1 VGFGDAP
8 TFLGIDERGREVLSL
23 VAGEV
28 GLLDPGASL
37 PPWFRTREA
46 CVAIGD
52 WLRRFH
58 EAQSGFIP
66 DPALPWRMCA
76 GRPLRDGEVV
86 VHHDAAPYN
95 AVRRPDGGLTVI
107 DWDFCAPGDPIE
119 DLAFAAWQWVPLW
132 ADKEAVAAGHGGA
145 MTVPEAAAKLAA
157 LADGYDASADQ
168 RSRLVDACVA
178 RMNSHADGLEAIAVT
193 DPTFAR
199 LVDLGVSRNA
209 RLDAA
214 WVREN
219 EGALGSAV
227 S

>member
-1 VGFGDAP
+1 MADTRGERPRRDDARGDASPPEEVLRGGTTSVVVRAGDTVRRHTGPWTPAVHALLTHLKSVGFEDAP

-86 VHHDAAPYN
+86 VHHDAAP
-95 AVRRPDGGLTVI
+95 
-107 DWDFCAPGDPIE
+107 
-119 DLAFAAWQWVPLW
+119 
-132 ADKEAVAAGHGGA
+132 
-145 MTVPEAAAKLAA
+145 
-157 LADGYDASADQ
+157 
-168 RSRLVDACVA
+168 
-178 RMNSHADGLEAIAVT
+178 
-193 DPTFAR
+193 
-199 LVDLGVSRNA
+199 
-209 RLDAA
+209 
-214 WVREN
+214 
-219 EGALGSAV
+219 
-227 S
+227 